1 MDLGL
6 RDRVILIV
14 GATGGIGAATARCL
28 AAEGA
33 HVALLARR
41 KAELTALAAEI
52 GAEGRK
58 ALAIAA
64 DAAAPG
70 ALEAAVAEVIAHFG
84 ALHGLAVIA
93 GPMGPRPPFLELRD
107 EDWER
112 YFRSSLMIAV
122 AACRAA
128 IPELCKAA
136 GGAAVLTAAYSLRAQ
151 KPALIAYTAFKASIA
166 SISKNLAKTYGPQGL
181 RVNCIAP
188 GVIEKDAQNSR
199 ELARRYGVAEDRAR
213 YEYVRR
219 EFGMEVA
226 LGRAGRHAEFADP
239 IAFLLSPRA
248 SYMTGGLLNIDG
260 GTDF

>member
-1 MDLGL
+1 VDLGL
-6 RDRVILIV
+6 RGKAVLIV

-33 HVALLARR
+33 DVALLARR
-41 KAELTALAAEI
+41 KDELTALAREL
-52 GAEGRK
+52 GAGRSQ
-58 ALAIAA
+58 ALALAA
-64 DAAAPG
+64 DASDPG
-70 ALEAAVAEVIAHFG
+70 ALDAAVADVIGRFG

-93 GPMGPRPPFLELRD
+93 GPMGARAPLHELRD
-107 EDWER
+107 EDWEH
-112 YFRSSLMIAV
+112 YFRHGLMIAV

-128 IPELCKAA
+128 IPELCKVK
-136 GGAAVLTAAYSLRAQ
+136 GGSVVLTAAYSIRAQ
-151 KPALIAYTAFKASIA
+151 KPTLVAYTAFKAAIA
-166 SISKNLAKTYGPQGL
+166 SLAKNLAKTYGPKGV

-188 GVIEKDAQNSR
+188 GVIEKGGESSR
-199 ELARRYGVAEDRAR
+199 EFARRYGVSEERGR

-226 LGRAGRHAEFADP
+226 LERAGRHAEFAEP

-248 SYMTGGLLNIDG
+248 SYVSGAILNIDG